1 MPAKARRKPKDD
13 IPAEIDFSG
22 GRRGVFLARA
32 AKMTPPIYLDPDVA
46 AVFQTSAS
54 VNAAL
59 RALTKIPP
67 APKPARRRKAS

>member
-1 MPAKARRKPKDD
+1 MRS
-13 IPAEIDFSG
+13 EYDFSG

-32 AKMTPPIYLDPDVA
+32 AQMTTPIYLDPDVA

-59 RALTKIPP
+59 RALTKVPP
-67 APKPARRRKAS
+67 APKPSRRRKAS